1 MLYLYRAVKSTGKR
15 CFGLLLA
22 RTRYRA
28 LRGLLTR
35 SLCPLW
41 ILEFSFFKKIG
52 FGKTDAFKFSQKDVL
67 FILDYLRGDLQDGRT
82 LMNSLKSLNTKVL
95 SEAQKKILADVWTQ
109 LHSGKFFYEAITP
122 YLEIRYVK
130 ILQCAELGGYLKE
143 GLEEVC
149 EEITLYKS
157 LNRSWKIHMI
167 YPGVVALFLIILFVL
182 LNILVLPNFYQY
194 LSQQTY
200 EFTGLTAYFFKINT
214 FFNTH
219 ICWFLGLMFLAF
231 LSLFN
236 VKVRGFCKR
245 IILHIPWISRM
256 WQMQQYGIFA
266 KNLSALLKHGIH
278 VKECIRLSAACFPEG
293 LLSVEE
299 VEQKLNNGDS
309 LSQALNGL
317 PSSFV
322 EGVRVAENM
331 GNFTERLD
339 QLAEHYF
346 SRYREGL
353 KQWVRWFEPLCLV
366 GLAGIIIFVAL
377 AVFVPILQIF
387 QHFD

>member
-1 MLYLYRAVKSTGKR
+1 
-15 CFGLLLA
+15 
-22 RTRYRA
+22 
-28 LRGLLTR
+28 
-35 SLCPLW
+35 
-41 ILEFSFFKKIG
+41 
-52 FGKTDAFKFSQKDVL
+52 
-67 FILDYLRGDLQDGRT
+67 
-82 LMNSLKSLNTKVL
+82 
-95 SEAQKKILADVWTQ
+95 
-109 LHSGKFFYEAITP
+109 
-122 YLEIRYVK
+122 
-130 ILQCAELGGYLKE
+130 
-143 GLEEVC
+143 
-149 EEITLYKS
+149 
-157 LNRSWKIHMI
+157 MI
-167 YPGVVALFLIILFVL
+167 
-182 LNILVLPNFYQY
+182 
-194 LSQQTY
+194 
-200 EFTGLTAYFFKINT
+200 
-214 FFNTH
+214 
-219 ICWFLGLMFLAF
+219 LAF

-245 IILHIPWISRM
+245 AILHIPWISRM

-278 VKECIRLSAACFPEG
+278 VKECIRLSASCFPEG

-309 LSQALNGL
+309 LSHALTGL
-317 PSSFV
+317 PSSFL

-377 AVFVPILQIF
+377 AVFVPILQII